1 MVSVILTDF
10 QLFHFPTRIIPE
22 FWKRTIQGVA
32 HPSLVQFGL
41 VVLEKKIKMLKDNG
55 QQTTSDGKNSVETST
70 LVSYKD
76 TTNT

>member
-1 MVSVILTDF
+1 L
-10 QLFHFPTRIIPE
+10 E
-22 FWKRTIQGVA
+22 VA

-41 VVLEKKIKMLKDNG
+41 VVFEKKIKMLKDNG
-55 QQTTSDGKNSVETST
+55 QQTTSDGKSSVETST